1 MPKITISRGKR
12 KLRPDDKKLAELI
25 LLISERSQGDPR
37 FGAVKLNKL
46 LFYCDFSAYLT
57 FGSAITGQEYFA
69 LKNGP
74 APKKLLPVT
83 EKLIDKGDFAFQ
95 EIKRFGYSQKKP
107 IALRSPDV
115 SVFTVQQLN
124 LIDHVLQKH
133 RLKNATQ
140 ISDESHLF
148 LGWKVAGEKETIPY
162 ETALVGTR
170 EPTAEECQYGL
181 ELESL
186 ARRRLNASA

>member
-1 MPKITISRGKR
+1 MKVKTKR
-12 KLRPDDKKLAELI
+12 RARPDDKKLAELI
-25 LLISERSQGDPR
+25 LLISERSQGDPT

-57 FGSAITGQEYFA
+57 FGSSITGQEYFA

-83 EKLIDKGDFAFQ
+83 QRLIAKGDFGFQ
-95 EIKRFGYSQKKP
+95 QTRYFGHLQKKP
-107 IALRSPDV
+107 IALRPPDV
-115 SVFTVQQLN
+115 SVFTAEEVN
-124 LIDHVLQKH
+124 LVDHVLQKH

-148 LGWKVAGEKETIPY
+148 LGWKVARERERIPY
-162 ETALVGTR
+162 ETALVSTR
-170 EPTAEECQYGL
+170 KPTAEECQYGL
-181 ELESL
+181 GLESR
-186 ARRRLNASA
+186 ARERLNASS